1 MSKFFVIAVL
11 AVLPLMAQ
19 EEALKQR
26 VQARSQAVVELLTA
40 GVLSEGVDGLL
51 KPVGQ
56 IEPSQSQTMREENQD
71 REAIFQ
77 LIAERSHVPVEEVRS
92 MYSKRARVKFP
103 VTSAGAGAG
112 PCKLVAAK
120 APDVERLLH
129 YLKQGMMYASQ
140 KKFDLALAEFQPALN
155 IDKNFLSLNQN
166 VGSAQL
172 ALKKYAEAEAA
183 FKAEVKLTECLSGL
197 NDNQLASFGY
207 FFEVAEKDAAARKRA
222 QAEKLKAELPKA
234 RANAHYNLACAY
246 SLQKQKDPALAA
258 LRAAVDAGFADKK
271 SLNGDSDL
279 AFVRQAPE
287 FKEIAAKIK

>member
-77 LIAERSHVPVEEVRS
+77 LIAERSHVPVEEVRQ

-103 VTSAGAGAG
+103 VTSAVAGAG

>member
-1 MSKFFVIAVL
+1 MSKFFVIAALV
-11 AVLPLMAQ
+11 VLPLLGQ

-26 VQARSQAVVELLTA
+26 VQARSQQVVELLSA
-40 GVLSEGVDGLL
+40 GVLMEGVDGLL

-56 IEPSQSQTMREENQD
+56 IEPAQSQLMREENQD

-77 LIAERSHVPVEEVRS
+77 LIAGKSNVPVEEVRQ
-92 MYSKRARVKFP
+92 MYAKRARAKYPAAAV
-103 VTSAGAGAG
+103 SAGAG
-112 PCKLVAAK
+112 PCKLVPAK
-120 APDVERLLH
+120 APDVARLLQ

-140 KKFDLALAEFQPALN
+140 KKFEQALAEFQPALN
-155 IDKNFLSLNQN
+155 IDRNFLGLNQN

-183 FKAEVKLTECLSGL
+183 FQAEVKLTECLAGM
-197 NDNQLASFGY
+197 NEGQLANFGY

-234 RANAHYNLACAY
+234 RANAHYNLACVY

-258 LRAAVDAGFADKK
+258 LRAAVDAGFADKRV
-271 SLNGDSDL
+271 LNGDSDL

-287 FKEIAAKIK
+287 FREIAARLK